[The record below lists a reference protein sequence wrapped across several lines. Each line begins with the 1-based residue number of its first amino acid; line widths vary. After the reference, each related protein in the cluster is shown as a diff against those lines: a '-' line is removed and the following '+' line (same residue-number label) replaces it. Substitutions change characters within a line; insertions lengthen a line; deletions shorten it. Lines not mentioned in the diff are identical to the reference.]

1 MSILSS
7 ELKAYRA
14 QTHNDTS
21 TNGGTLSGVEI
32 VSGVK
37 NNVWPDAPQ
46 AELDAGSTKWRK
58 IFLKV
63 DNAENIDLQNAKAYI
78 ENFTPGQDRV
88 VCFPGTASDI
98 QSDIATPRL
107 FGAGQ
112 LNADVIATA
121 TTLTVS
127 VEEAT
132 DVIFQDGDTIRIS
145 DKTDINDGTGTSEF
159 ATISGIPSYAG
170 NIATITLAAGLTNAY
185 TADTPKI
192 TRVASVIDGGTV
204 GTTNTTPAVV
214 GGGTVDDTFLVVENI
229 GAVDDDWTLTFT
241 SSTNFNITRANPAA
255 GDDSLTGTTAT
266 ITAPVNQVT
275 GTPYFT
281 MQTTFFSGAFA
292 ASDTVDFTTTSAT
305 LPVWEQRDIPLGA
318 SSLTA
323 NSVKLVL
330 QGESAS

>member
-1 MSILSS
+1 MSILST

-14 QTHNDTS
+14 QNHNDAS

-46 AELDAGSTKWRK
+46 AELDSGSTKWRK

-63 DNAENIDLQNAKAYI
+63 DNSENIDLQNAKAYI

-88 VCFPGTASDI
+88 LCFPGTASDI
-98 QSDIATPRL
+98 QSDIASPRL

-121 TTLTVS
+121 TTVIVN
-127 VEEAT
+127 VEDGT
-132 DVIFQDGDTIRIS
+132 DVIFQDGDLIRIS
-145 DKTDINDGTGTSEF
+145 DKTDIDDGTGTSEF
-159 ATISGIPSYAG
+159 ATISGVPNYTV
-170 NIATITLAAGLTNAY
+170 NIATLTLVAGLTNAY
-185 TADTPKI
+185 VAVN

-204 GTTNTTPAVV
+204 GTTNTTPVV
-214 GGGTVDDTFLVVENI
+214 VSGGGTVDDANMVVENI

-241 SSTNFNITRANPAA
+241 SSTNFNITRANPGA
-255 GDDSLTGTTAT
+255 GDDSLTGTTAS

-281 MQTTFFSGAFA
+281 MQTTFFSGSF
-292 ASDTVDFTTTSAT
+292 DTPDTIDFTTTSAT
-305 LPVWEQRDIPLGA
+305 LPVWEQRDIPIGA